1 MQESRVSFLNSSL
14 MYENKQVCHS
24 SDTQDMTGEIDPK
37 NLASQL
43 VPDYVIYTE
52 KTSASQP

>member
-1 MQESRVSFLNSSL
+1 
-14 MYENKQVCHS
+14 
-24 SDTQDMTGEIDPK
+24 MTGEIDPK